1 MSKMSLVSK
10 GTVIATIIAM
20 TLAAFSATSV
30 FAAGSTTTATSTQAV
45 NSGLVQSWKIENA
58 SIQFESAVLNR
69 FDRSLDGTAESGNL
83 VNRDERSVPMAY
95 KDFSLILNKAQ
106 AVVSAHAGFDASG
119 AVTDQ
124 TQAAKSVQDL
134 SIYLSQL
141 REAYFYKLR
150 NTI

>member
-10 GTVIATIIAM
+10 GTVIATVIAM
-20 TLAAFSATSV
+20 ALAAFSATSV
-30 FAAGSTTTATSTQAV
+30 FAAGSTTTAASTQTIV
-45 NSGLVQSWKIENA
+45 SGLEQSWKLDSS
-58 SIQFESAVLNR
+58 SIQIESAVLNR
-69 FDRSLDGTAESGNL
+69 FDRALDSTSENGNI

-106 AVVSAHAGFDASG
+106 AVVSAHAGFDATG

-134 SIYLSQL
+134 SKYLSELRGFYFYQL
-141 REAYFYKLR
+141 RSA
-150 NTI
+150 I